1 MKINL
6 FLSLCFLT
14 PSFVFSQANQLWET
28 EHNGTGDYTDRFVA
42 LTADDDGNIYLAGS
56 TINPDKN
63 SDFLV
68 VKTSEDGSELW
79 RVILN
84 APGNGPDN
92 AKTIAV
98 KNNTVYASG
107 YGNNISVGSDF
118 YTVAINATSGDTLWT
133 HLYNDSAFNQY
144 DEANSLAIDND
155 GNIIVTGESDR
166 DVSGAVNH
174 DFLTVKYSPQGL
186 LQWAVRFNDIGN
198 ATDRP
203 AKVLTDN
210 LGNIYVG
217 GRSNNGADDDYCL
230 IKYNS
235 GGTQQWIQFHDN
247 GGTDR
252 ATDMGMDQN
261 FNVYIT
267 GRSNNGN
274 DDDFYTIK
282 YSPAG
287 TLLLT
292 TIFDF
297 VEDDR
302 AEAIFVTP
310 SGEFAVTGRSD
321 ALATAAVN
329 YNYYTVKY
337 SSNGTQEWASTYAGT
352 AGGDDWPMDIAISA
366 SGTVAVTGMSDS
378 APGAAVSND
387 AVTVLYQNTG
397 TILWTRSEG
406 QQGLEDRGNALLFH
420 NESVF
425 IAGEKAT
432 ASNAVNAVRIK
443 YTNTGVASE
452 FAFNGEGDNGDNVRD
467 GVYDPSGN
475 IYICGYSVGMDSDR
489 DFFVAKLTTTGDT
502 LWTRSFT
509 GTMYGSDDDA
519 TAIALDNAGNVVATG
534 YLKNSGTGSDI
545 AVFKFSPNGTLLW
558 QQVYNGVTSES
569 DRAHALLI
577 DASNAVYV
585 TGRTDIDPSYTN
597 NDDILTLKYSSAG
610 VLLWA
615 RIASSGPGSD
625 RGDFLLASPTGVFV
639 AGRGTNAINNDVAL
653 LRYTESGTLV
663 WSAALDLNHNE
674 FLRDIQLT
682 NDGQLLLAVSVYNVA
697 DAAPI
702 AAHLVRYDTNGAL
715 ISNSPVTTDYEQEEA
730 VALSLAST
738 GDFYLLLTGDNE
750 QRVITQKYAAGGSLL
765 WETSESPG
773 DATIG
778 DDILVVENDD
788 VIIAF
793 HSDVLT
799 GADVDFANRLQ
810 AYTAEGITSFSH
822 QHNPSDTSDVC
833 NFLLN
838 ANGTLIVAGSRYRSG
853 QQRNIDILAFNYTV
867 GIEEWMA
874 SESVRIFPNPTS
886 DVLNIILPDHSKEAT
901 RIALY
906 DQRGALLVESY
917 TPHSS
922 ASLSVAN
929 LPAGLYVLQL
939 INPTFQTTEQ
949 VFILH

>member
-1 MKINL
+1 MKYIFFFVL
-6 FLSLCFLT
+6 FVLMPVYL
-14 PSFVFSQANQLWET
+14 FSQANQLWET

-42 LTADDDGNIYLAGS
+42 LASDGSGNTYLAGS
-56 TINPDKN
+56 TMNPDRN

-68 VKTSEDGSELW
+68 IKTSADGSELW

-98 KNNTVYASG
+98 HNNTVYASG

-118 YTVAINATSGDTLWT
+118 YTVAINASTGDTLWT
-133 HLYNDSAFNQY
+133 RLYNDSAFNQY
-144 DEANSLAIDND
+144 DEANSIAIDND

-174 DFLTVKYSPQGL
+174 DFLTVKYSPEGS
-186 LQWAVRFNDIGN
+186 LQWAVRFNDIGD
-198 ATDRP
+198 ATDRA

-210 LGNIYVG
+210 LGNIYIG

-230 IKYNS
+230 IKYNAA
-235 GGTQQWIQFHDN
+235 GAQQWIEFHDN

-292 TIFDF
+292 AIFDF

-310 SGEFAVTGRSD
+310 TGEFAVTGRSD

-337 SSNGTQEWASTYAGT
+337 SSNGTQEWASTFAGT
-352 AGGDDWPMDIAISA
+352 AGGDDWPMDVAISA
-366 SGTVAVTGMSDS
+366 SGSVAVTGMSDS
-378 APGAAVSND
+378 AAGTAISND

-397 TILWTRSEG
+397 TTIWTRSEG
-406 QQGLEDRGNALLFH
+406 LQGLEDRAYALLFF
-420 NESVF
+420 NENV
-425 IAGEKAT
+425 IVAGEKAT
-432 ASNAVNAVRIK
+432 AINAVNAIRIR
-443 YTNTGVASE
+443 YTNAGVASE
-452 FAFNGEGDNGDNVRD
+452 YTYNGAGDNGDNVRD
-467 GVYDPSGN
+467 GVSDAEGN
-475 IYICGYSVGMDSDR
+475 LYICGYSVGTDSDR
-489 DFFVAKLTTTGDT
+489 DFFVAKLTTAGDT
-502 LWTRSFT
+502 LWTRSYT

-519 TAIALDNAGNVVATG
+519 TAIALDNAGNVVVTG
-534 YLKNSGTGSDI
+534 YIKNSGTGSDI
-545 AVFKFSPNGTLLW
+545 AIYKFSPDGSLLW
-558 QQVYNGVTSES
+558 QQVYNGVTGES
-569 DRAHALLI
+569 DRAHGLLI
-577 DASNAVYV
+577 DASNTIYV
-585 TGRTDIDPSYTN
+585 TGRTDVDPSYTN

-615 RIASSGPGSD
+615 RIASTGPGSD
-625 RGDFLLASPTGVFV
+625 RGDFLLPAPTGVFV
-639 AGRGTNAINNDVAL
+639 AGRGTNTIDNDVVL

-663 WSAALDLNHNE
+663 WSESFNLNQDE
-674 FLRDIQLT
+674 FVRDIQLT
-682 NDGQLLLAVSVYNVA
+682 NDDQLLLAVSAYNVS
-697 DAAPI
+697 DALPV
-702 AAHLVRYDTNGAL
+702 AAHLVRYDANGAL
-715 ISNSPVTTDYEQEEA
+715 VSNTQVNTSFDQEEA
-730 VALSLAST
+730 VALSMAST

-750 QRVITQKYAAGGSLL
+750 QRVITQKYAASGSLL
-765 WETSESPG
+765 WETTESLG

-778 DDILVVENDD
+778 DDILVVDNDD
-788 VIIAF
+788 VIVAF
-793 HSDVLT
+793 HTDLLA
-799 GADVDFANRLQ
+799 GEEIDFANRLQ
-810 AYTAEGITSFSH
+810 AYTSEGITSFSH
-822 QHNPSDTSDVC
+822 QHNPSDTTDVC

-838 ANGTLIVAGSRYRSG
+838 ANGTLIVAGSRYSAG
-853 QQRNIDILAFNYTV
+853 QQRNIDILAFDYTV
-867 GIEEWMA
+867 GVKEWMA
-874 SESVRIFPNPTS
+874 PESVKIFPNPTS
-886 DVLNIILPDHSKEAT
+886 DLINIILPDNQKAAT

-906 DQRGALLVESY
+906 DQRGVLVVESY
-917 TPHSS
+917 THHTS
-922 ASLSVAN
+922 ASLWVAN

-939 INPTFQTTEQ
+939 INFTFQTTEQ
-949 VFILH
+949 VFIRH